1 MVFINLLKHRLSHF
15 KIKKI
20 ISGKTK
26 GSISIYLSIV
36 MVAVMLFISVV
47 SESGRINVVYSE
59 SKSFTYMAADSVMAG
74 YARQVFDEYGLLLVW
89 ENQNTEEELKKY
101 IQANINMADLNGM
114 GTNFMST
121 RLKNIEM
128 DKVEYVTDNGEK
140 LLLSQIASY
149 TKYAAGAT
157 AAEELIKLF
166 NKYEKRSDEKTD
178 SVADVFDE
186 KISENDSKELQNLV
200 KDIDELI
207 VKIKDVE
214 KEKKLIN
221 AVSRIIERN
230 VSSKDNDKVEKKYR
244 SLRKI
249 LDKKAGMISR
259 AIDLGKDYEGKKA
272 AYLRE
277 SGYTSGEK
285 DFVEENTLILKKM
298 VGILQ
303 EEKALDISKLES
315 IVPENINILNS
326 SMSLLHNYINETE
339 SLKENQIT
347 EEDNRNK
354 SIYESAK
361 ELLQKGLLSLVTDDV
376 SDISNASIS
385 DLNLPSKKENTE
397 KNGKTDLTDRALLAL
412 YGKRKFG
419 NYISKIKDHDLSYE
433 MEYIIS
439 GKSSDRENLT
449 EVVKKIVGIRNVMN
463 LGYLLTD
470 SVKMSQLTFIASSAA
485 TAIGLPFLEPV
496 IKAVLIEAWSLGEAV
511 TDVKGLLKGNEV
523 VFIKDKISW
532 KTDIKNL
539 LGGSIKND
547 KNSKKLSLN
556 YEQYCM
562 MLMMIAD
569 GNENLFRIMDL
580 IQLNIQKK
588 YNSKFQMS
596 KCFSGMKFKAVYEIE
611 PLFVA
616 MPWVLNN
623 LNESNGS
630 YTYKVKCDMKY

>member
-230 VSSKDNDKVEKKYR
+230 VSSKNNDKVEKKYR

-259 AIDLGKDYEGKKA
+259 AIDQGKDYEGKKA

-303 EEKALDISKLES
+303 EEKALDVSKLES

-569 GNENLFRIMDL
+569 GNKSLFRIMDL
-580 IQLNIQKK
+580 IQLNIQK
-588 YNSKFQMS
+588 
-596 KCFSGMKFKAVYEIE
+596 A
-611 PLFVA
+611 
-616 MPWVLNN
+616 
-623 LNESNGS
+623 
-630 YTYKVKCDMKY
+630 

>member
-1 MVFINLLKHRLSHF
+1 MAFINLLKHRLSHF

-230 VSSKDNDKVEKKYR
+230 VSSKNNDKVEKKYR

-259 AIDLGKDYEGKKA
+259 AIDQGKDYEGKKA

-303 EEKALDISKLES
+303 EEKALDVSKLES

-439 GKSSDRENLT
+439 GKSSDRDNLT

-511 TDVKGLLKGNEV
+511 ADVKGLLKGNEV

-547 KNSKKLSLN
+547 KNSKK
-556 YEQYCM
+556 
-562 MLMMIAD
+562 
-569 GNENLFRIMDL
+569 F
-580 IQLNIQKK
+580 
-588 YNSKFQMS
+588 
-596 KCFSGMKFKAVYEIE
+596 
-611 PLFVA
+611 
-616 MPWVLNN
+616 
-623 LNESNGS
+623 
-630 YTYKVKCDMKY
+630 

>member
-230 VSSKDNDKVEKKYR
+230 VSSKNNDKVEKKYR

-259 AIDLGKDYEGKKA
+259 AIDQGKDYEGKKA

-303 EEKALDISKLES
+303 EEKALDVSKLES

-569 GNENLFRIMDL
+569 GNKSLFRIMDL

-596 KCFSGMKFKAVYEIE
+596 KCFSGMKFKAVYEIG

>member
-1 MVFINLLKHRLSHF
+1 MAFINLLKHRLSHF

-230 VSSKDNDKVEKKYR
+230 VSSKNNDKVEKKYR

-259 AIDLGKDYEGKKA
+259 AIDHGKDYEEKKA

-277 SGYTSGEK
+277 SGYTAAGLFQCHVQLHSVQAVGLQILGQAGLHGHL
-285 DFVEENTLILKKM
+285 VLIAAQ
-298 VGILQ
+298 GIDNDL
-303 EEKALDISKLES
+303 LHFLES
-315 IVPENINILNS
+315 
-326 SMSLLHNYINETE
+326 H
-339 SLKENQIT
+339 
-347 EEDNRNK
+347 
-354 SIYESAK
+354 
-361 ELLQKGLLSLVTDDV
+361 
-376 SDISNASIS
+376 
-385 DLNLPSKKENTE
+385 
-397 KNGKTDLTDRALLAL
+397 
-412 YGKRKFG
+412 
-419 NYISKIKDHDLSYE
+419 
-433 MEYIIS
+433 
-439 GKSSDRENLT
+439 
-449 EVVKKIVGIRNVMN
+449 
-463 LGYLLTD
+463 
-470 SVKMSQLTFIASSAA
+470 
-485 TAIGLPFLEPV
+485 
-496 IKAVLIEAWSLGEAV
+496 
-511 TDVKGLLKGNEV
+511 
-523 VFIKDKISW
+523 
-532 KTDIKNL
+532 
-539 LGGSIKND
+539 GSI
-547 KNSKKLSLN
+547 LL
-556 YEQYCM
+556 YVHC
-562 MLMMIAD
+562 
-569 GNENLFRIMDL
+569 LFL
-580 IQLNIQKK
+580 IIYL
-588 YNSKFQMS
+588 KFMR
-596 KCFSGMKFKAVYEIE
+596 YRTR
-611 PLFVA
+611 PL
-616 MPWVLNN
+616 
-623 LNESNGS
+623 
-630 YTYKVKCDMKY
+630 

>member
-1 MVFINLLKHRLSHF
+1 MAFINLLKHRLSHF

-214 KEKKLIN
+214 KEKK
-221 AVSRIIERN
+221 
-230 VSSKDNDKVEKKYR
+230 
-244 SLRKI
+244 
-249 LDKKAGMISR
+249 
-259 AIDLGKDYEGKKA
+259 
-272 AYLRE
+272 
-277 SGYTSGEK
+277 
-285 DFVEENTLILKKM
+285 
-298 VGILQ
+298 
-303 EEKALDISKLES
+303 
-315 IVPENINILNS
+315 
-326 SMSLLHNYINETE
+326 
-339 SLKENQIT
+339 
-347 EEDNRNK
+347 
-354 SIYESAK
+354 
-361 ELLQKGLLSLVTDDV
+361 
-376 SDISNASIS
+376 
-385 DLNLPSKKENTE
+385 
-397 KNGKTDLTDRALLAL
+397 
-412 YGKRKFG
+412 
-419 NYISKIKDHDLSYE
+419 
-433 MEYIIS
+433 
-439 GKSSDRENLT
+439 
-449 EVVKKIVGIRNVMN
+449 
-463 LGYLLTD
+463 
-470 SVKMSQLTFIASSAA
+470 
-485 TAIGLPFLEPV
+485 
-496 IKAVLIEAWSLGEAV
+496 
-511 TDVKGLLKGNEV
+511 
-523 VFIKDKISW
+523 
-532 KTDIKNL
+532 
-539 LGGSIKND
+539 
-547 KNSKKLSLN
+547 
-556 YEQYCM
+556 
-562 MLMMIAD
+562 
-569 GNENLFRIMDL
+569 
-580 IQLNIQKK
+580 
-588 YNSKFQMS
+588 
-596 KCFSGMKFKAVYEIE
+596 
-611 PLFVA
+611 
-616 MPWVLNN
+616 
-623 LNESNGS
+623 
-630 YTYKVKCDMKY
+630 

>member
-1 MVFINLLKHRLSHF
+1 MNNSFKYIMENFSRYWKRTFWKDEKGMGVIEVVLIILVLVGLALVFKNKFQEWQMVFINLLKHRLSHF

-230 VSSKDNDKVEKKYR
+230 VSSKNNDKVEKKYR

-259 AIDLGKDYEGKKA
+259 AIDQGKDYEGKKA

-303 EEKALDISKLES
+303 EEKALDVSKLES

-485 TAIGLPFLEPV
+485 TAIGLPF
-496 IKAVLIEAWSLGEAV
+496 
-511 TDVKGLLKGNEV
+511 
-523 VFIKDKISW
+523 
-532 KTDIKNL
+532 
-539 LGGSIKND
+539 
-547 KNSKKLSLN
+547 
-556 YEQYCM
+556 
-562 MLMMIAD
+562 
-569 GNENLFRIMDL
+569 
-580 IQLNIQKK
+580 
-588 YNSKFQMS
+588 
-596 KCFSGMKFKAVYEIE
+596 
-611 PLFVA
+611 
-616 MPWVLNN
+616 
-623 LNESNGS
+623 
-630 YTYKVKCDMKY
+630 

>member
-1 MVFINLLKHRLSHF
+1 M
-15 KIKKI
+15 
-20 ISGKTK
+20 
-26 GSISIYLSIV
+26 
-36 MVAVMLFISVV
+36 
-47 SESGRINVVYSE
+47 
-59 SKSFTYMAADSVMAG
+59 
-74 YARQVFDEYGLLLVW
+74 
-89 ENQNTEEELKKY
+89 
-101 IQANINMADLNGM
+101 
-114 GTNFMST
+114 
-121 RLKNIEM
+121 
-128 DKVEYVTDNGEK
+128 
-140 LLLSQIASY
+140 
-149 TKYAAGAT
+149 
-157 AAEELIKLF
+157 
-166 NKYEKRSDEKTD
+166 
-178 SVADVFDE
+178 
-186 KISENDSKELQNLV
+186 
-200 KDIDELI
+200 
-207 VKIKDVE
+207 
-214 KEKKLIN
+214 
-221 AVSRIIERN
+221 
-230 VSSKDNDKVEKKYR
+230 
-244 SLRKI
+244 
-249 LDKKAGMISR
+249 
-259 AIDLGKDYEGKKA
+259 
-272 AYLRE
+272 
-277 SGYTSGEK
+277 
-285 DFVEENTLILKKM
+285 
-298 VGILQ
+298 
-303 EEKALDISKLES
+303 
-315 IVPENINILNS
+315 
-326 SMSLLHNYINETE
+326 
-339 SLKENQIT
+339 
-347 EEDNRNK
+347 
-354 SIYESAK
+354 
-361 ELLQKGLLSLVTDDV
+361 VTDDV

-397 KNGKTDLTDRALLAL
+397 KNGKTDLTDRALMAL

-496 IKAVLIEAWSLGEAV
+496 IKAFLIEAWSLGEAV

-569 GNENLFRIMDL
+569 GNKSLFRIMDL

>member
-285 DFVEENTLILKKM
+285 DFVEGNTLILKKM

-303 EEKALDISKLES
+303 EEKALDISK
-315 IVPENINILNS
+315 
-326 SMSLLHNYINETE
+326 
-339 SLKENQIT
+339 
-347 EEDNRNK
+347 
-354 SIYESAK
+354 
-361 ELLQKGLLSLVTDDV
+361 
-376 SDISNASIS
+376 
-385 DLNLPSKKENTE
+385 
-397 KNGKTDLTDRALLAL
+397 
-412 YGKRKFG
+412 
-419 NYISKIKDHDLSYE
+419 
-433 MEYIIS
+433 
-439 GKSSDRENLT
+439 
-449 EVVKKIVGIRNVMN
+449 
-463 LGYLLTD
+463 
-470 SVKMSQLTFIASSAA
+470 
-485 TAIGLPFLEPV
+485 
-496 IKAVLIEAWSLGEAV
+496 
-511 TDVKGLLKGNEV
+511 
-523 VFIKDKISW
+523 
-532 KTDIKNL
+532 
-539 LGGSIKND
+539 
-547 KNSKKLSLN
+547 
-556 YEQYCM
+556 
-562 MLMMIAD
+562 
-569 GNENLFRIMDL
+569 
-580 IQLNIQKK
+580 
-588 YNSKFQMS
+588 
-596 KCFSGMKFKAVYEIE
+596 
-611 PLFVA
+611 
-616 MPWVLNN
+616 
-623 LNESNGS
+623 
-630 YTYKVKCDMKY
+630 

>member
-230 VSSKDNDKVEKKYR
+230 VSSKNNDKVEKKYR

-259 AIDLGKDYEGKKA
+259 AIDQGKDYEEKKA

-303 EEKALDISKLES
+303 EEKALDVSKLES

-439 GKSSDRENLT
+439 GKSSDRDNLT

-511 TDVKGLLKGNEV
+511 ADVKGLLKGNEV

-547 KNSKKLSLN
+547 KNSKKL
-556 YEQYCM
+556 
-562 MLMMIAD
+562 
-569 GNENLFRIMDL
+569 
-580 IQLNIQKK
+580 
-588 YNSKFQMS
+588 
-596 KCFSGMKFKAVYEIE
+596 
-611 PLFVA
+611 
-616 MPWVLNN
+616 
-623 LNESNGS
+623 
-630 YTYKVKCDMKY
+630 

>member
-214 KEKKLIN
+214 K
-221 AVSRIIERN
+221 
-230 VSSKDNDKVEKKYR
+230 KYR

-303 EEKALDISKLES
+303 EEKALDVSKLEI

-449 EVVKKIVGIRNVMN
+449 EVVEKIVGIRNVMN

-569 GNENLFRIMDL
+569 GNKSLFRIMDL

>member
-1 MVFINLLKHRLSHF
+1 MVFINPLKHRLSHF
-15 KIKKI
+15 NIKKV
-20 ISGKTK
+20 ISGKTR

-59 SKSFTYMAADSVMAG
+59 SKSCTYMAADSVMAG
-74 YARQVFDEYGLLLVW
+74 YARQVFNEYGVLLVW
-89 ENQNTEEELKKY
+89 ENQNAEEELKKY

-128 DKVEYVTDNGEK
+128 DKVEYVTDNGGK
-140 LLLSQIASY
+140 LFLSQIASY

-166 NKYEKRSDEKTD
+166 NKYEKRSDENTN

-186 KISENDSKELQNLV
+186 KISENDSNELQNLV
-200 KDIDELI
+200 QDIDELI
-207 VKIKDVE
+207 VEIKDVE
-214 KEKKLIN
+214 KEKKLVD
-221 AVSRIIERN
+221 AVSRIIEKN
-230 VSSKDNDKVEKKYR
+230 TSSKDNGKVGKKYR
-244 SLRKI
+244 SLRKV

-259 AIDLGKDYEGKKA
+259 AINLGKDYEGKKA
-272 AYLRE
+272 VFLKE
-277 SGYTSGEK
+277 SGYTSGER
-285 DFVEENTLILKKM
+285 DFVEENTLILKKI
-298 VGILQ
+298 VGILE
-303 EEKALDISKLES
+303 EEKALDVSNLES

-326 SMSLLHNYINETE
+326 SMSLLRNYIDETE

-347 EEDNRNK
+347 EEDNKNK
-354 SIYESAK
+354 SIYEGAK
-361 ELLQKGLLSLVTDDV
+361 ELLQKGLLSLVIDDV

-385 DLNLPSKKENTE
+385 DLNLPSKKENIE
-397 KNGKTDLTDRALLAL
+397 KSSKTDLTNKALLAL

-419 NYISKIKDHDLSYE
+419 NYINKVKDHNLNYE
-433 MEYIIS
+433 IEYIIS
-439 GKSSDRENLT
+439 GKNSDRENLT
-449 EVVKKIVGIRNVMN
+449 EIVKKIVEIRNVMN

-470 SVKMSQLTFIASSAA
+470 SVKMGQLTFMASSAS

-496 IKAVLIEAWSLGEAV
+496 IKAVLIEAWSLAEAV
-511 TDVKGLLKGNEV
+511 TDVKSLLKGNEV

-539 LGGSIKND
+539 LGGSLKND
-547 KNSKKLSLN
+547 KNNKRLSLS

-562 MLMMIAD
+562 MLMLIAD
-569 GNENLFRIMDL
+569 QNKSLFRVMDL
-580 IQLNIQKK
+580 IQVNIQKK

-596 KCFSGMKFKAVYEIE
+596 KCFAGIKFKAVYETE

-623 LNESNGS
+623 LNENNGA
-630 YTYKVKCDMKY
+630 YTYKVKCEMKY

>member
-1 MVFINLLKHRLSHF
+1 MAFINLLKHRLSHF

-230 VSSKDNDKVEKKYR
+230 VSSKNNDKVEKKYR

-249 LDKKAGMISR
+249 RDNKAGMISR
-259 AIDLGKDYEGKKA
+259 AIDQGKDYEEKKA

-303 EEKALDISKLES
+303 EEKALDVSKLES

-439 GKSSDRENLT
+439 GKSSDRDNLT

-511 TDVKGLLKGNEV
+511 ADVKGLLKGNEV

-539 LGGSIKND
+539 L
-547 KNSKKLSLN
+547 
-556 YEQYCM
+556 
-562 MLMMIAD
+562 
-569 GNENLFRIMDL
+569 
-580 IQLNIQKK
+580 
-588 YNSKFQMS
+588 
-596 KCFSGMKFKAVYEIE
+596 
-611 PLFVA
+611 
-616 MPWVLNN
+616 
-623 LNESNGS
+623 
-630 YTYKVKCDMKY
+630 

>member
-1 MVFINLLKHRLSHF
+1 MAFINLLKHRLSHF

-230 VSSKDNDKVEKKYR
+230 VSSKNNDKVEKKYR

-259 AIDLGKDYEGKKA
+259 AIDHGKDYEEKKA

-303 EEKALDISKLES
+303 EEKALDVSKLES

-439 GKSSDRENLT
+439 GKSSDRDNLT

-496 IKAVLIEAWSLGEAV
+496 IKAVLIRGVVPGGGSSGCERS
-511 TDVKGLLKGNEV
+511 LKGKRSS
-523 VFIKDKISW
+523 FHK
-532 KTDIKNL
+532 
-539 LGGSIKND
+539 G
-547 KNSKKLSLN
+547 
-556 YEQYCM
+556 
-562 MLMMIAD
+562 
-569 GNENLFRIMDL
+569 
-580 IQLNIQKK
+580 
-588 YNSKFQMS
+588 
-596 KCFSGMKFKAVYEIE
+596 
-611 PLFVA
+611 
-616 MPWVLNN
+616 
-623 LNESNGS
+623 
-630 YTYKVKCDMKY
+630 

>member
-230 VSSKDNDKVEKKYR
+230 VSSKNNDKVEKKYR

-259 AIDLGKDYEGKKA
+259 AIDQGKDYEEKKA

-303 EEKALDISKLES
+303 EEKALDVSKLES

-439 GKSSDRENLT
+439 GKSSDRDNLT

-511 TDVKGLLKGNEV
+511 ADVKGLLKGNEV

-539 LGGSIKND
+539 LGGSIKNC
-547 KNSKKLSLN
+547 LL
-556 YEQYCM
+556 
-562 MLMMIAD
+562 
-569 GNENLFRIMDL
+569 
-580 IQLNIQKK
+580 
-588 YNSKFQMS
+588 
-596 KCFSGMKFKAVYEIE
+596 
-611 PLFVA
+611 
-616 MPWVLNN
+616 
-623 LNESNGS
+623 
-630 YTYKVKCDMKY
+630 YTSPSPRD

>member
-285 DFVEENTLILKKM
+285 DFVEENTLILKKI

-303 EEKALDISKLES
+303 EEKALDFSKLES

-449 EVVKKIVGIRNVMN
+449 EVVEKIVGIRNVMN

-547 KNSKKLSLN
+547 KNSKKLLKIL
-556 YEQYCM
+556 Y
-562 MLMMIAD
+562 
-569 GNENLFRIMDL
+569 L
-580 IQLNIQKK
+580 IFDYPHKH
-588 YNSKFQMS
+588 YT
-596 KCFSGMKFKAVYEIE
+596 FKHFEI
-611 PLFVA
+611 
-616 MPWVLNN
+616 
-623 LNESNGS
+623 
-630 YTYKVKCDMKY
+630 

>member
-1 MVFINLLKHRLSHF
+1 MAFINLLKHRLSHF

-230 VSSKDNDKVEKKYR
+230 VSSKDNEKKYR

-303 EEKALDISKLES
+303 EEKALDVSKLES

-439 GKSSDRENLT
+439 GKSSDRDNLT

-511 TDVKGLLKGNEV
+511 ADVKGLLKGNEV

-569 GNENLFRIMDL
+569 GNKSLFRIMDL

>member
-230 VSSKDNDKVEKKYR
+230 VSSKNNDKVEKKYR

-259 AIDLGKDYEGKKA
+259 AIDQGKDYEGKKA

-303 EEKALDISKLES
+303 EEKALDVSKLES

-485 TAIGLPFLEPV
+485 TAIGLPFLEPG
-496 IKAVLIEAWSLGEAV
+496 SLGEAV

-569 GNENLFRIMDL
+569 GNKSLFRIMDL

>member
-1 MVFINLLKHRLSHF
+1 MAFINLLKHRLSHF

-303 EEKALDISKLES
+303 EEKALDVSQLES

-511 TDVKGLLKGNEV
+511 ADVKGLLKGNEV

-556 YEQYCM
+556 F
-562 MLMMIAD
+562 IS
-569 GNENLFRIMDL
+569 NFRL
-580 IQLNIQKK
+580 
-588 YNSKFQMS
+588 S
-596 KCFSGMKFKAVYEIE
+596 A
-611 PLFVA
+611 
-616 MPWVLNN
+616 
-623 LNESNGS
+623 
-630 YTYKVKCDMKY
+630 